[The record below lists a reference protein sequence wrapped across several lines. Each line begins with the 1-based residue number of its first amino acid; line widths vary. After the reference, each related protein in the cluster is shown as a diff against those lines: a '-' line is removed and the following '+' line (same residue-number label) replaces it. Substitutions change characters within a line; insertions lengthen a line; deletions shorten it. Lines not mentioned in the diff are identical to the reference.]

1 MEDCAADRI
10 KNKTKQKRAE
20 TLDRVSKSSSEIQGS
35 NEHELTPWGH
45 HLVSWCN
52 GFQSLCHSAH
62 GFKSLRDS
70 YGVGQLSPAQC
81 VSGLTG
87 PPVCMLWGSR
97 LPQRNIDVL
106 LPEKKDE
113 GRQRQQVSAQR
124 PCMKR
129 FQPPYWP
136 TSQDSQHMLS
146 PLLYHIPHF
155 FWFVSCSL
163 WDALPAYLC
172 MFP

>member
-1 MEDCAADRI
+1 MYCY
-10 KNKTKQKRAE
+10 QK
-20 TLDRVSKSSSEIQGS
+20 
-35 NEHELTPWGH
+35 
-45 HLVSWCN
+45 
-52 GFQSLCHSAH
+52 
-62 GFKSLRDS
+62 
-70 YGVGQLSPAQC
+70 
-81 VSGLTG
+81 
-87 PPVCMLWGSR
+87 
-97 LPQRNIDVL
+97 
-106 LPEKKDE
+106 KKDE
-113 GRQRQQVSAQR
+113 GRQRQQLSAQR

-172 MFP
+172 MFPKPISWKGNLFLVPAYCASGFGFNWLWVKKQALLGKWKTYIASASIPHREKPLRGPQLRCDFQQGKTAPCSSPIYRAKVRKQPW